1 MNRPFIIAVISLTAL
16 TWFAMTISVGLPNS
30 YSSAAYPFWVAIT
43 VAGGFSFLYQKY
55 MWHWHLFQ
63 CLISK
68 TPDLRGVWK
77 VTIRPAWI
85 DPNTGLQKNPV
96 EGYAQIDQTT
106 ATSLCVRI
114 FTHDSRSQSI
124 AFSIDETDSEFRL
137 VAIYENKPQMQ
148 NCPREGTSHLGSAIY
163 RFREYRPREMTGEYW
178 TDTTN
183 LGEIL
188 LHDRKCHKGITSFKQ
203 GQSVFES
210 T

>member
-1 MNRPFIIAVISLTAL
+1 MKRPLIIAVVLITAA
-16 TWFAMTISVGLPNS
+16 TWFAVTAITELPS
-30 YSSAAYPFWVAIT
+30 TFMEAAYPFWAAIT

-68 TPDLRGVWK
+68 TPDLREVWK
-77 VTIRPAWI
+77 VTIHPGWI
-85 DPNTGLQKNPV
+85 DPNTKMQTNSV

-137 VAIYENKPQMQ
+137 AAIYENKPRMQ

-163 RFREYRPREMTGEYW
+163 RFRGYRPREMTGEYW
-178 TDTTN
+178 TETKSH
-183 LGEIL
+183 GEIL
-188 LHDRKCHKGITSFKQ
+188 LKDRKQQKGIYSFEE
-203 GQSVFES
+203 GQCVFES
-210 T
+210 M